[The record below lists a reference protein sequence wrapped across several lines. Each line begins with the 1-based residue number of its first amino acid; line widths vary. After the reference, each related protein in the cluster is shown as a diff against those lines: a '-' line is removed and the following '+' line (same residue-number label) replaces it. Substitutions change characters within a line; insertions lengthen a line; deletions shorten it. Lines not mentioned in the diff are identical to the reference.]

1 MNSWPPYSQAP
12 QISQTEKS
20 KANEWNRH
28 HLSAALKLNQAF
40 VLPVLH
46 HHPFGFAG
54 RAGGINHIC
63 QVRRAH
69 PDVLQIVAFSPQW
82 LFQRQHRHLAVTQ
95 RLSAEL
101 IRQQQHRR

>member
-40 VLPVLH
+40 VALNNRATCRCSTITPLGLPVE
-46 HHPFGFAG
+46 PE
-54 RAGGINHIC
+54 
-63 QVRRAH
+63 V
-69 PDVLQIVAFSPQW
+69 
-82 LFQRQHRHLAVTQ
+82 
-95 RLSAEL
+95 
-101 IRQQQHRR
+101 